1 MVKTSIS
8 CYIID
13 MRKHLILLRDLLYW
27 DRMKKG
33 MSWLDLAT
41 WIKEN
46 RENVV
51 GSYIDNIYGESNK
64 LLLKIRGSG
73 EPFYLS
79 ITAGESIYITRRT
92 GLIGHGEPGSI
103 VMGFRRYLRES
114 RIIDIYQKP
123 CDRIAEIK
131 VVGANEYR
139 VIVELIPRGVVSI
152 VDLDGIIK
160 FSNTTATMKDRVIRI
175 GAKYSYPPTQVSICN
190 SDPQSLVPNVKK
202 GYDLARGLIIGAGVP
217 PDIAEETLYRLGLD
231 KSIKPSSLADN
242 EVEKILDEVR
252 NFAERITT
260 NPEPGIVIDA
270 SEKPQGFYPYEPK
283 SLVARGY
290 VFRRTTSF
298 NEAIDVFYAY
308 ADAYRVEEKPAEVIR
323 IEKSI
328 EKLRNQISSA
338 EEELSILKKVLEYVD
353 ANYQQLEELF
363 ECARKKITDCP
374 GETEVMA
381 RVKNNTVEI
390 VLDNA
395 RYSLNPRLSFME
407 NYIELRKRISD
418 IEKRISRGS
427 SEITRLEEEI
437 KKILAERERDKV
449 VRMIRSLMRQ
459 EWYERYHWLIT
470 SEGLLA
476 IGGMNADQNEKIV
489 RKYLR
494 ENDIF
499 IHANIQGGSAVILL
513 VDREYSEKSIQ
524 EAATLAACYSRAW
537 TAGYGAIDVFY
548 AKGSQVSKS
557 PPPGEYLGK
566 GAFMIYGERGWI
578 RNVPLLLGI
587 GVEILEHDVPRI
599 IVGPPELV
607 SKRAASW
614 SVLAP
619 GDRDRREIADRLK
632 TIWLKSGSVRAEA
645 IEAID
650 LEELVKRIPGRSRI
664 IADLGKAKPDQ

>member
-1 MVKTSIS
+1 
-8 CYIID
+8 
-13 MRKHLILLRDLLYW
+13 
-27 DRMKKG
+27 

-41 WIKEN
+41 WIREN
-46 RENVV
+46 RENIV
-51 GSYIDNIYGESNK
+51 GSYIDNIYGESSR
-64 LLLKIRGSG
+64 LLLKIRGGG

-79 ITAGESIYITRRT
+79 VAAGESIYITRRT
-92 GLIGHGEPGSI
+92 GLIGHGEPSSV
-103 VMGFRRYLRES
+103 VMGFRKYLRES
-114 RIIDIYQKP
+114 RIIDIYQKH
-123 CDRIAEIK
+123 CDR
-131 VVGANEYR
+131 VVEARVIGANEYR
-139 VIVELIPRGVVSI
+139 VIIELIPRGVVSI
-152 VDLDGIIK
+152 VDLDGTIR
-160 FSNTTATMKDRVIRI
+160 FSNTTATMKDRVIKI
-175 GAKYSYPPTQVSICN
+175 GAKYSYPPTQISICS
-190 SDPQSLVPNVKK
+190 SDSRSLILNVKR
-202 GYDLARGLIIGAGVP
+202 GYDLVRGLIIGAGVP
-217 PDIAEETLYRLGLD
+217 PDMAEETLYRLGLD
-231 KSIKPSSLADN
+231 KNIKPSSLADN

-252 NFAERITT
+252 NFAERVIA

-283 SLVARGY
+283 SLVAKGY
-290 VFRRTTSF
+290 VFKRTASF
-298 NEAIDVFYAY
+298 NEAIDVFYTY
-308 ADAYRVEEKPAEVIR
+308 VDAYRVEEKPAEVIR

-328 EKLRNQISSA
+328 EKLRNQISST

-363 ECARKKITDCP
+363 ECARRNIANCA
-374 GETEVMA
+374 GETEVRA

-390 VLDNA
+390 VLNNT

-407 NYIELRKRISD
+407 NYIELRKKISD
-418 IEKRISRGS
+418 LEKRISRGS
-427 SEITRLEEEI
+427 NEISRLKEEI
-437 KKILAERERDKV
+437 KKILAEKERDKT
-449 VRMIRSLMRQ
+449 VRMIKSLMKQ

-494 ENDIF
+494 DNDIF
-499 IHANIQGGSAVILL
+499 IHADIQGGSAVILL
-513 VDREYSEKSIQ
+513 VDREYSERSIQ

-578 RNVPLLLGI
+578 RNIPLLLGI
-587 GVEILEHDVPRI
+587 GVEVLEHGVPRI
-599 IVGPPELV
+599 IIGPPELV

-614 SVLAP
+614 SILAP
-619 GDRDRREIADRLK
+619 GDRDRKEIAGRLK
-632 TIWLKSGSVRAEA
+632 TIWLKSGGVRAET

-664 IADLGKAKPDQ
+664 ITDLEKAKPANRSDNLKE

>member
-1 MVKTSIS
+1 
-8 CYIID
+8 
-13 MRKHLILLRDLLYW
+13 
-27 DRMKKG
+27 
-33 MSWLDLAT
+33 MSWLDLAA

-46 RENVV
+46 REAVV
-51 GSYIDNIYGESNK
+51 GSYIDNIYGESNR
-64 LLLKIRGSG
+64 LTLKIRGGG

-114 RIIDIYQKP
+114 RMIDIYQKP

-152 VDLDGIIK
+152 VDLDGIIR

-190 SDPQSLVPNVKK
+190 SDPRSLVPNVKK

-231 KSIKPSSLADN
+231 KNIKPSSLADN

-252 NFAERITT
+252 SLTERITT

-270 SEKPQGFYPYEPK
+270 SEKPHGFYPYEPK

-290 VFRRTTSF
+290 VFRRTASF

-308 ADAYRVEEKPAEVIR
+308 VDAYRVEEKPAEVIR

-338 EEELSILKKVLEYVD
+338 EEELSILRKVLEYVD

-363 ECARKKITDCP
+363 ECAKRKITDCT
-374 GETEVMA
+374 GETGVMA

-390 VLDNA
+390 VLDSV
-395 RYSLNPRLSFME
+395 RYPLNPRLSFME

-418 IEKRISRGS
+418 LEKRISRGS
-427 SEITRLEEEI
+427 SEIARLEEEI
-437 KKILAERERDKV
+437 KKILAERERDKA

-587 GVEILEHDVPRI
+587 GIEILEHDIPRI

-632 TIWLKSGSVRAEA
+632 TIWLKSGSVRAEV
-645 IEAID
+645 IDAID

-664 IADLGKAKPDQ
+664 ITDLGRIKPSNRSDNLEE